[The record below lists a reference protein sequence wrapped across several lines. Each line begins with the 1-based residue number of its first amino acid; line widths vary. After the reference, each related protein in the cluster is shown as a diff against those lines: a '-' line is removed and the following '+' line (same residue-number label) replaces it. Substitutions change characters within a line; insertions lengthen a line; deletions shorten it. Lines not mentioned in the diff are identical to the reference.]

1 MFIQHE
7 VTMSVSRRR
16 FLQNG
21 ALVAI
26 GCAANP
32 LFAESGHGK
41 TSDSGKNGTQT
52 TMIPA
57 PQRQAFANAVGSSF
71 QVSGD
76 GISQP
81 VSLQLQAV
89 NDPPALAPV
98 NTAAMAVPPPKHSK
112 TRNTNGFVLTL
123 GGGPATGLQQG
134 TYTFQSPSLGTFSM
148 FIVPA
153 GPQLYTAIFN
163 QF

>member
-1 MFIQHE
+1 
-7 VTMSVSRRR
+7 MSVSRRK
-16 FLQNG
+16 FLQNS

-32 LFAESGHGK
+32 LFAGSGHGK
-41 TSDSGKNGTQT
+41 TSGSGKNGT
-52 TMIPA
+52 MLPA
-57 PQRQAFANAVGSSF
+57 PQRQVFVNAVGSSF

-81 VSLQLQAV
+81 VLLRLQAV
-89 NDPPALAPV
+89 NDPAGLAPV
-98 NTAAMAVPPPKHSK
+98 NTAAMDVPPPKHSK

-123 GGGPATGLQQG
+123 GGGPVDGLKQG
-134 TYTFQSPSLGTFSM
+134 TYTFQSSTLGTFSM

-163 QF
+163 QL